1 MIQKLM
7 RMGVE
12 LYMSF
17 VSNKIM
23 EELVMK
29 DNKLSIKVIG
39 GYLTAEVSADPEHP
53 GISIS
58 FEPDCGGGNTELA
71 LVEET
76 DKRLVLRSWMD
87 VSRED
92 PDSYYC
98 KYDAVLLSQ
107 AAYGLYCAACME
119 KGEAFVSMQ
128 VFAETLFYD
137 AEFMG
142 HLLPESLFQ
151 AYQNVITSGKEM
163 E

>member
-1 MIQKLM
+1 
-7 RMGVE
+7 
-12 LYMSF
+12 
-17 VSNKIM
+17 
-23 EELVMK
+23 MK
-29 DNKLSIKVIG
+29 DKLSIKVTG
-39 GYLTAEVSADPEHP
+39 GCLKAELSANPEYP

-87 VSRED
+87 VSKED

-107 AAYGLYCAACME
+107 AAYGLYCAACMK

-128 VFAETLFYD
+128 VFAETMFYD
-137 AEFMG
+137 AEFMED
-142 HLLPESLFQ
+142 LLPESLFQ
-151 AYQNVITSGKEM
+151 AYQYAITAGEEM
-163 E
+163 K